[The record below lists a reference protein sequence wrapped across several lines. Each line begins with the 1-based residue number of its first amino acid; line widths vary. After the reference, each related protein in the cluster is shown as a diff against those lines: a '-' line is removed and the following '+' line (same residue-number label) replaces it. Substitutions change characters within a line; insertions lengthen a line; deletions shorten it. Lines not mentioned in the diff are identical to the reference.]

1 MYIALL
7 IITFFKFLGLGR
19 MFDNLSY
26 IVYMFGSV
34 LSEIRWFGVVYL
46 TILLTFA
53 IIAYVLQFQ
62 VVGSEDYSGIGSF
75 AFLLYSLRTSLG
87 DFDVSYF
94 GELNDTMRWSG
105 WIMWLILVFV
115 TTIILLN
122 FLIAVISDVFEKV
135 YDEKKVTSALQTL
148 GLINEWEKIFMRTS
162 ANLKVMPYI
171 VVRSLSA
178 DDPASDEWTGFL
190 G

>member
-1 MYIALL
+1 
-7 IITFFKFLGLGR
+7 
-19 MFDNLSY
+19 
-26 IVYMFGSV
+26 
-34 LSEIRWFGVVYL
+34 
-46 TILLTFA
+46 
-53 IIAYVLQFQ
+53 
-62 VVGSEDYSGIGSF
+62 
-75 AFLLYSLRTSLG
+75 
-87 DFDVSYF
+87 
-94 GELNDTMRWSG
+94 MRWSG